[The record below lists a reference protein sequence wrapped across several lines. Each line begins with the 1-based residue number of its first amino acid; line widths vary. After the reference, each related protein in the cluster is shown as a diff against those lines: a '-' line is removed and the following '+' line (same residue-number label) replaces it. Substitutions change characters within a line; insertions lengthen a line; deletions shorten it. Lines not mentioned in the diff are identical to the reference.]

1 MIISFSRRIA
11 MLFYFILTISLCSSF
26 AIHNQP
32 LQHTSQRR
40 RIVLQNNNDNININ
54 QSVPSV
60 LFSSSDD
67 NNDSSDNGDNIV
79 DAINHDKDITI
90 KNTSAKSSSI
100 SSSVATVEDEKLSIW
115 PQNDELDKRMM
126 KIALP
131 CIANFA
137 INPLI
142 GAVDLF
148 WVNRSKCLKMC
159 I

>member
-1 MIISFSRRIA
+1 MIISSSIIA
-11 MLFYFILTISLCSSF
+11 MLFYFILTISLCSSL
-26 AIHNQP
+26 AIHKQP
-32 LQHTSQRR
+32 LLQHTSQRR
-40 RIVLQNNNDNININ
+40 RIGISNKLV
-54 QSVPSV
+54 VPSA

-67 NNDSSDNGDNIV
+67 NNDGNDNSIV
-79 DAINHDKDITI
+79 DAINYGKDNTI
-90 KNTSAKSSSI
+90 QNTSAKSSI
-100 SSSVATVEDEKLSIW
+100 SSATVKDEKLSIW

-148 WVNRSKCLKMC
+148 WVNRSKY
-159 I
+159 

>member
-1 MIISFSRRIA
+1 MIISVSIIA

-40 RIVLQNNNDNININ
+40 RIGISNNNDNINID

-60 LFSSSDD
+60 LFSSSDN
-67 NNDSSDNGDNIV
+67 NNDSSNDSIV
-79 DAINHDKDITI
+79 DALNQDNDTTI
-90 KNTSAKSSSI
+90 QNTSVKSSI
-100 SSSVATVEDEKLSIW
+100 TTDAVEDEKLSIW

-148 WVNRSKCLKMC
+148 WVNRSEYCEKC

>member
-1 MIISFSRRIA
+1 MIISSSIIA
-11 MLFYFILTISLCSSF
+11 MLFYFILTISLCSSL
-26 AIHNQP
+26 AIHKQP
-32 LQHTSQRR
+32 LLQHTSQRR
-40 RIVLQNNNDNININ
+40 RIGISNKLV
-54 QSVPSV
+54 VPSA

-67 NNDSSDNGDNIV
+67 NNDSSDNVV
-79 DAINHDKDITI
+79 DAINQDKDITVQ
-90 KNTSAKSSSI
+90 NTSAKSSI
-100 SSSVATVEDEKLSIW
+100 SSATVEEKLSIW

-148 WVNRSKCLKMC
+148 WVNRSKY

>member
-1 MIISFSRRIA
+1 MMNYLSILLVAYLVVLSIHIGIA
-11 MLFYFILTISLCSSF
+11 MGQEVDIKTDTKPSTIGSS
-26 AIHNQP
+26 P
-32 LQHTSQRR
+32 
-40 RIVLQNNNDNININ
+40 
-54 QSVPSV
+54 
-60 LFSSSDD
+60 SDD
-67 NNDSSDNGDNIV
+67 NDDGSDNVV
-79 DAINHDKDITI
+79 DAINQDKDITVQ
-90 KNTSAKSSSI
+90 NTSAKSSI
-100 SSSVATVEDEKLSIW
+100 SSATVEDEKLSIW

-148 WVNRSKCLKMC
+148 WVNRSKYCENVHMICAQIYNFLSHNHFTPHMMWC

>member
-1 MIISFSRRIA
+1 MIISSSIIA
-11 MLFYFILTISLCSSF
+11 MLFYSNLTIALCSSL
-26 AIHNQP
+26 AILPKQSQ
-32 LQHTSQRR
+32 LQHHTSQRR
-40 RIVLQNNNDNININ
+40 RIVSNKLV
-54 QSVPSV
+54 VPSV

-67 NNDSSDNGDNIV
+67 NNDGSDSIF
-79 DAINHDKDITI
+79 DAINQDKDTTI
-90 KNTSAKSSSI
+90 QNTSVKSST
-100 SSSVATVEDEKLSIW
+100 SSATVEDEKLSIW

-148 WVNRSKCLKMC
+148 WVNRSKY
-159 I
+159 

>member
-1 MIISFSRRIA
+1 
-11 MLFYFILTISLCSSF
+11 MLFYFILTIALCNAL
-26 AIHNQP
+26 AILPKQSP

-40 RIVLQNNNDNININ
+40 RTLV
-54 QSVPSV
+54 VPSV
-60 LFSSSDD
+60 LFASSDD
-67 NNDSSDNGDNIV
+67 NDNDDNSIV
-79 DAINHDKDITI
+79 NAINHDKDTTI
-90 KNTSAKSSSI
+90 QNTSAKSSSI
-100 SSSVATVEDEKLSIW
+100 STVEDEKLSIW

-131 CIANFA
+131 CIANFS

-148 WVNRSKCLKMC
+148 WVNRSKYHEMC

>member
-1 MIISFSRRIA
+1 M
-11 MLFYFILTISLCSSF
+11 
-26 AIHNQP
+26 
-32 LQHTSQRR
+32 
-40 RIVLQNNNDNININ
+40 V
-54 QSVPSV
+54 VPSV

-67 NNDSSDNGDNIV
+67 NNDGSDSIV
-79 DAINHDKDITI
+79 DAINQDKDTTI
-90 KNTSAKSSSI
+90 QNTSVKSST
-100 SSSVATVEDEKLSIW
+100 SSATVEDEKLSIW

-148 WVNRSKCLKMC
+148 WVNRSKY
-159 I
+159 